1 MLTADS
7 LVQGGFMSRIL
18 KEDHSPNAC
27 TSQSPCRSV
36 MHLKTQLV
44 RSDLRLDAAAVQ
56 NPRHRS
62 LLVSQQGELLQ
73 TLGGS
78 HGAGAKRLPVDF
90 ISAKRFCSSSNGV
103 KPSAPLWIF
112 PSPPGA
118 DKDRFQRT
126 QTDSDAAQNMWTVI
140 KPGHVR
146 EKIAIFAAEERQ
158 SGVGIN
164 EHATAA
170 GSCDRVLTACTNGAA
185 VTTLSRGAKVTSSWE
200 ESGSAKR
207 CPRSGETQQNQRVL
221 DPDEQRPA
229 RRDGEEDGD
238 QQKLSVVEMV
248 AFLERR
254 TSEQQ
259 NVKPLLVLQRSS
271 TTITLSRLAPPEVRG
286 EEPESVRVSEMVAK
300 LESECLRKV
309 GGGVLRSSS
318 LRRTVGRVLLAA
330 ATDQPPSLTSP
341 STLQKSTT
349 HPSAAEATPP
359 SAHLTTPISGDSS
372 ITQTVAP
379 PPHADQTEPLPGL
392 LFLSLPSDGKAPP
405 TPSEPRPSLYKS
417 SFYLAPAQTCP
428 APANF
433 NSKSE
438 KRRRE
443 SDCDQGEEPV
453 ISAAARSTAVP
464 LSRTPS
470 ASRDFL
476 VARQRLQRLLAP
488 QPYLLLLP
496 HHLLVKIFLL
506 LPTRSLAAL
515 KCSCSYFK
523 FAIENYGI
531 RPADSLWVSDPR
543 YRDDPCKQCKRRYDP
558 GDVSLCRWH
567 HKPFCQALP
576 YGPGYWMCCHG
587 ARRDSPGCNVGLHD
601 NRWVPAFHSINVP
614 IYRRSCNHDN

>member
-1 MLTADS
+1 
-7 LVQGGFMSRIL
+7 
-18 KEDHSPNAC
+18 
-27 TSQSPCRSV
+27 
-36 MHLKTQLV
+36 MHLKTHLV
-44 RSDLRLDAAAVQ
+44 RSELRLDATAAQ

-62 LLVSQQGELLQ
+62 LLVSQQVELLQ

-78 HGAGAKRLPVDF
+78 HSDGAKHLPVGF

-103 KPSAPLWIF
+103 KLSAPLWIL
-112 PSPPGA
+112 PSPSGA

-126 QTDSDAAQNMWTVI
+126 QTDSDAAQNVWTVI

-164 EHATAA
+164 EHATSA

-185 VTTLSRGAKVTSSWE
+185 VTTLSRGVKVKSSWE
-200 ESGSAKR
+200 ENSSAKR
-207 CPRSGETQQNQRVL
+207 RPRSGKIHQNQAVHDL
-221 DPDEQRPA
+221 DGQRSTQ
-229 RRDGEEDGD
+229 RDGDSLAGEEDED
-238 QQKLSVVEMV
+238 QQKVSVVEMV

-259 NVKPLLVLQRSS
+259 HDIKPLLVLQRSS
-271 TTITLSRLAPPEVRG
+271 TTITLSKLAPPEVKG

-300 LESECLRKV
+300 LESECVGKV

-330 ATDQPPSLTSP
+330 AVDQRPSPASP

-349 HPSAAEATPP
+349 HPSPAVATPP
-359 SAHLTTPISGDSS
+359 SAPLATPISGDCN

-379 PPHADQTEPLPGL
+379 PPDADQTEPLPGL
-392 LFLSLPSDGKAPP
+392 LFLSLPFDGKAPP

-428 APANF
+428 APSNF
-433 NSKSE
+433 NIKSE

-443 SDCDQGEEPV
+443 SVCDQGEELV
-453 ISAAARSTAVP
+453 ISTASRPTAVP

-470 ASRDFL
+470 ASQDFL
-476 VARQRLQRLLAP
+476 EARQRLQRLLAP

-506 LPTRSLAAL
+506 LPTRSLTAL

-576 YGPGYWMCCHG
+576 YGPGYWMCCRS

-614 IYRRSCNHDN
+614 IYRRNCNHDD